1 MKYFLM
7 KYFLRNIA
15 QNSPLRTG
23 ILLVLGGLMWVPS
36 ILCSEA
42 VGVVWVTLGLTLI
55 NSLLWT
61 RYFYKGGL
69 TNLPS
74 HFVLSTSW
82 FILSAMPMLHSAWQA
97 QVVVLGVLSALLV
110 LQKKTFQQE
119 ATEEAFLATLIC
131 CILAPLQSVMITGVI
146 MIWGYL
152 LMKGYMSW
160 RVWIASLMAI
170 AVRVI
175 LMLVLHYLGWME
187 WIWLENIPHLT
198 WQIWVGYGGLFVAT
212 MAALLLPL
220 QKPSVASGAIYMI
233 LIIGLAI
240 FGMLWNGHVLQSYY
254 LEKLI

>member
-1 MKYFLM
+1 M

-23 ILLVLGGLMWVPS
+23 VLLVLGGLMWVPS

-42 VGVVWVTLGLTLI
+42 VGVGWVTLGLTLI

-74 HFVLSTSW
+74 HFILSTSW
-82 FILSAMPMLHSAWQA
+82 FVMSAVPMLHSAWQA
-97 QVVVLGVLSALLV
+97 HLVILGVLSALLV

-131 CILAPLQSVMITGVI
+131 CMLAPLQSIMITGVL

-152 LMKGYMSW
+152 LIKGYMSW

-175 LMLVLHYLGWME
+175 LMVVLHYMGWME
-187 WIWLENIPHLT
+187 WMWLENIPHLT
-198 WQIWVGYGGLFVAT
+198 WQMWAVFGGVFVGMG
-212 MAALLLPL
+212 AAMLLPI
-220 QKPSVASGAIYMI
+220 QKPSVASGTTYV
-233 LIIGLAI
+233 LIIAGLTI
-240 FGMLWNGHVLQSYY
+240 LGMLWNSQILQSYY
-254 LEKLI
+254 L